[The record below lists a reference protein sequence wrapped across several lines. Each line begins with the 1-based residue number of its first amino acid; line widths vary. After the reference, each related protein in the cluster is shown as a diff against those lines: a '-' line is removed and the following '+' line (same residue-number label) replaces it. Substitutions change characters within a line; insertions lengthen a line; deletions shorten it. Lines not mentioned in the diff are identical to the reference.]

1 MKPVSRTHFHA
12 PNWHSY
18 DGKPAEVALATAVR
32 KVGEFQ
38 PDAEPAPGPRTQT
51 QKTLWNSTCAEKM
64 SWCLRCHLYW
74 ENSSSAW
81 SSTARSWSLC
91 VLVSQLK
98 NNLPWQEFPKRKY
111 LRLWGSHVQHCWGH
125 GSTWYGGNLVPERAA
140 GLEKKLLMA
149 RNKTGPMT
157 QKFSYST
164 SFPLSQSKMG
174 SPRLLPKGE
183 NPQNQEVCTQVPD
196 YILIWKRGGNYK
208 RGNYGD
214 PEFRIRVINK

>member
-38 PDAEPAPGPRTQT
+38 PDAEPALGPRTQ
-51 QKTLWNSTCAEKM
+51 KPLWNRTCAEKM

-111 LRLWGSHVQHCWGH
+111 LRLWGSRIHHCWGR

-140 GLEKKLLMA
+140 GLEKTSDGQKQNWTYDTEVFMFDCLSLVSERNGLPTPTAQRWKPSKPGGVYSGSWLHFNMKERGKLWVRKLLWS
-149 RNKTGPMT
+149 RIQNK
-157 QKFSYST
+157 S
-164 SFPLSQSKMG
+164 
-174 SPRLLPKGE
+174 
-183 NPQNQEVCTQVPD
+183 N
-196 YILIWKRGGNYK
+196 
-208 RGNYGD
+208 
-214 PEFRIRVINK
+214 